1 MQIKSTLRFPL
12 TPAKMTKINSNKE
25 NDDKCWLGFT
35 LFTVS
40 GSANWC
46 SFLTLY
52 YPLVQWR
59 GMWSLSWVLFL
70 YTVTNFL
77 WGWHVL
83 AHKLSGR
90 DNVYSCKRC
99 SLKNQMHLYSFIRD
113 FLFYFSF
120 RVKLPSEA
128 KQIEP
133 ILSCHKP
140 LLELVSKV

>member
-12 TPAKMTKINSNKE
+12 TPAKMTKINSNKQR

-59 GMWSLSWVLFL
+59 GMWSLSWVLF
-70 YTVTNFL
+70 
-77 WGWHVL
+77 
-83 AHKLSGR
+83 
-90 DNVYSCKRC
+90 
-99 SLKNQMHLYSFIRD
+99 
-113 FLFYFSF
+113 
-120 RVKLPSEA
+120 
-128 KQIEP
+128 
-133 ILSCHKP
+133 P
-140 LLELVSKV
+140 LLHILWLTSFEGGMFWHTGYQGEIMYNQANGVLLKIKCIYTHSSGISFFIFHSESNYQVRQNRLNRFFLAINPCWI